1 MKQNFIFNVYEKCRR
16 SSPALNLFNN
26 NPFIDLPDSLLAYMN
41 DLLVVQ
47 SPGIGAF
54 LSEHSLNYVRIP
66 RVQPVLNPNV
76 PWLDL
81 ML

>member
-1 MKQNFIFNVYEKCRR
+1 MKL
-16 SSPALNLFNN
+16 SSLTSTKSAGGLPLALNLFNI

-54 LSEHSLNYVRIP
+54 LPEHSLNYIRIP
-66 RVQPVLNPNV
+66 RIQPVLNPNI
-76 PWLDL
+76 PL

>member
-1 MKQNFIFNVYEKCRR
+1 M
-16 SSPALNLFNN
+16 SSPALKLFNI

-54 LSEHSLNYVRIP
+54 LPEHSLNYVRIP
-66 RVQPVLNPNV
+66 RVQPVLNPNC
-76 PWLDL
+76 PRLDL

>member
-1 MKQNFIFNVYEKCRR
+1 MKLFFIFNEYEKCRR
-16 SSPALNLFNN
+16 SSPALNLFNI

-47 SPGIGAF
+47 SPGIGSF
-54 LSEHSLNYVRIP
+54 LSEHSLNYIRIP
-66 RVQPVLNPNV
+66 RVQLVLNPNI
-76 PWLDL
+76 PHLKF

>member
-1 MKQNFIFNVYEKCRR
+1 MKLFFIFNVYEKCRG
-16 SSPALNLFNN
+16 SSPALNLFNI

-47 SPGIGAF
+47 SPGICAF
-54 LSEHSLNYVRIP
+54 LSEHSLNYVSIP
-66 RVQPVLNPNV
+66 RVQPVLNPNI
-76 PWLDL
+76 PHLKL